1 LVRVPASAGHTGV
14 IQNNKLQFSREI
26 IAAIQWLGFQTVR
39 APRIEDAE
47 LAVQTDTAIGC
58 LVTSA
63 KRTIAPSLARSRS
76 DEMPRPGQTA
86 GEDRCRGEAHLRPLH
101 MCGVEAL
108 EDCGKQ
114 RPELAGIFGARLLD
128 SRDNRAKH
136 GLSDHGLSPGSEA
149 TTAGLDPVEI
159 FARWRYLIA
168 AFANGPF
175 KNAKQ

>member
-1 LVRVPASAGHTGV
+1 
-14 IQNNKLQFSREI
+14 
-26 IAAIQWLGFQTVR
+26 
-39 APRIEDAE
+39 
-47 LAVQTDTAIGC
+47 
-58 LVTSA
+58 
-63 KRTIAPSLARSRS
+63 
-76 DEMPRPGQTA
+76 
-86 GEDRCRGEAHLRPLH
+86 